1 MPRLADETTV
11 YTHLRAQAT
20 FHTATSQIYSKI
32 ISSPFPPASELVDLD
47 DRLIGDWLNS
57 IPSFFQ
63 ESVRQ
68 QPRYQLCHSILRWRY
83 RNFRILM
90 YRPFLLSRLMA
101 RPGQCSA
108 LDSHVRI
115 VIQRCLDSSRETVEL
130 ISHFWAYEQ
139 RSMMACWYGLYFLF
153 QAVLIP
159 VVCLRNDPQELRAT
173 EWVEQILEAMRT
185 LESMAILNPTALR
198 CLSVIKALCGTYLD
212 KSVDGRALPT
222 DESPQTQLAQLYP
235 LMWPTLEMAQLDGMD
250 SFL

>member
-20 FHTATSQIYSKI
+20 FHIATSQIYSKI
-32 ISSPFPPASELVDLD
+32 IPSPFPPASELVDLD
-47 DRLIGDWLNS
+47 DRLIGGWLNT

-68 QPRYQLCHSILRWRY
+68 EPRYRLCHSILRWRY

-90 YRPFLLSRLMA
+90 YRPFLLGRLMA
-101 RPGQCSA
+101 RPGQCTT

-130 ISHFWAYEQ
+130 ISDFWAHEQ
-139 RSMMACWYGLYFLF
+139 RSMMACCYFLF

-159 VVCLRNDPQELRAT
+159 VVCLRNDPQELRVT
-173 EWVEQILEAMRT
+173 EWVEQIQEAMRI

-198 CLSVIKALCGTYLD
+198 CLSIIKACCSTNLD
-212 KSVDGRALPT
+212 NSIDGRGHPT

-250 SFL
+250 SSL